1 MSASAVRRRSVQRQ
15 PKAGPVATLMDL
27 SGRRALVTG
36 GVGCVG
42 RIACETLVELGASVA
57 VLDQDAAACRARAE
71 ELVRRLGGRAVPL
84 ACDLRDEAATRAA
97 VQTAVEELGGL
108 EVLIHAAAYVG
119 TTQADGWG
127 VPFER
132 QTVEAWDAALR
143 VNLTS
148 AFVMAQEARQALAAS
163 GHGSVIL
170 FSSIYGVAAPDF
182 RLYAGTTMANPAGY
196 GASKGGLLQL
206 MRTLATTLAPR
217 IRVNAIS
224 PGGVARGQPEAFQ
237 RRYVERTPLG
247 RMATEDDLRGAVAY
261 LASDLSAYVTGQNL
275 VVDGGWTIW

>member
-247 RMATEDDLRGAVAY
+247 RMAMEDDLRGAVAY